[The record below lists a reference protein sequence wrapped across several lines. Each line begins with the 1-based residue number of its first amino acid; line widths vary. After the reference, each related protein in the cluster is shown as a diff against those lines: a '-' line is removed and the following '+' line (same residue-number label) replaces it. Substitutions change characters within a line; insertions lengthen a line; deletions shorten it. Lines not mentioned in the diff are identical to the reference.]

1 MKGFRRAAI
10 AAAWAWCAI
19 AFAAEG
25 TTPQEYAAYA
35 ETARKADA
43 IGNAEARCLA
53 YPDLP
58 GNTWAAGSGSAR
70 CAVLRGPM
78 LSLAEINALLDRPDG
93 PAQLDARYRALME
106 AHFKDPAQREQIFL
120 SMWVFSEFAAAKPI
134 AERWLAAAPESPF
147 ARTAMAMVL
156 THAGWDAR
164 GGALIRDTPAASI
177 DAMDRFFAQAIPHLG
192 AALAAEPKLLPA
204 CYTLATIGRMSSAE
218 LQASALAHCL
228 KYDDAS
234 WWIVQEM
241 ALDAE
246 PRWGGSLEAMR
257 FTDAYAQARV
267 ARNATLAPLTVKQAG
282 YEAAR
287 SNDRKQHLEVLKP
300 LALRAPNAP
309 YIKDVGFALI
319 ASNDPWAA
327 FARLS
332 QARRYLPDDTIVA
345 GNLAMALGRIGD
357 RPWALRVSKWLV
369 ERAPDDTQARLLLAE
384 NTWHV
389 EGAAAARP
397 HYELAMRDA
406 AVRESAYA
414 SLCRTWVPKAP
425 REEKSASA
433 EWVRAYLQC
442 TDAYT
447 REYPGN
453 GDAWSLRYGILAH
466 LNDPKTADAARRF
479 LATMDAKRWPD
490 HASLAE
496 KLRVALRARGE
507 PLE

>member
-1 MKGFRRAAI
+1 
-10 AAAWAWCAI
+10 
-19 AFAAEG
+19 
-25 TTPQEYAAYA
+25 
-35 ETARKADA
+35 
-43 IGNAEARCLA
+43 
-53 YPDLP
+53 
-58 GNTWAAGSGSAR
+58 
-70 CAVLRGPM
+70 
-78 LSLAEINALLDRPDG
+78 
-93 PAQLDARYRALME
+93 
-106 AHFKDPAQREQIFL
+106 
-120 SMWVFSEFAAAKPI
+120 
-134 AERWLAAAPESPF
+134 
-147 ARTAMAMVL
+147 
-156 THAGWDAR
+156 
-164 GGALIRDTPAASI
+164 
-177 DAMDRFFAQAIPHLG
+177 
-192 AALAAEPKLLPA
+192 
-204 CYTLATIGRMSSAE
+204 
-218 LQASALAHCL
+218 
-228 KYDDAS
+228 
-234 WWIVQEM
+234 
-241 ALDAE
+241 
-246 PRWGGSLEAMR
+246 
-257 FTDAYAQARV
+257 
-267 ARNATLAPLTVKQAG
+267 
-282 YEAAR
+282 
-287 SNDRKQHLEVLKP
+287 
-300 LALRAPNAP
+300 
-309 YIKDVGFALI
+309 
-319 ASNDPWAA
+319 
-327 FARLS
+327 
-332 QARRYLPDDTIVA
+332 
-345 GNLAMALGRIGD
+345 MALGRIGD

-425 REEKSASA
+425 TEEKSASA